1 MVNEGLK
8 EGLMILSISR
18 KMAKISTVS
27 RKMAKISTVSRES
40 HHSIKPL
47 LNEKKHRLALLN
59 SVDRPEKESF
69 IKDSLF
75 DLFFYLLLSQI
86 LQFKTLNKL

>member
-8 EGLMILSISR
+8 EGLMILTISR
-18 KMAKISTVS
+18 KVAKISTVS

-40 HHSIKPL
+40 HHSMKTL

-69 IKDSLF
+69 KSKI
-75 DLFFYLLLSQI
+75 
-86 LQFKTLNKL
+86 TV

>member
-8 EGLMILSISR
+8 EGLMTLIISR

-40 HHSIKPL
+40 HHSMKTL

-75 DLFFYLLLSQI
+75 DLFFI
-86 LQFKTLNKL
+86 FF

>member
-1 MVNEGLK
+1 MVNKGLK
-8 EGLMILSISR
+8 EGLMILTISRKTAKIATASRKMAKISTFSR

-40 HHSIKPL
+40 HHSMETL

-59 SVDRPEKESF
+59 SVDRP
-69 IKDSLF
+69 
-75 DLFFYLLLSQI
+75 
-86 LQFKTLNKL
+86 

>member
-8 EGLMILSISR
+8 EGLMILTTSR

-27 RKMAKISTVSRES
+27 RKMAKISTVRRES
-40 HHSIKPL
+40 HHSMKTL

-75 DLFFYLLLSQI
+75 DLFFIS
-86 LQFKTLNKL
+86 F

>member
-18 KMAKISTVS
+18 KMAKISNVS
-27 RKMAKISTVSRES
+27 RKMVKISTVSRES
-40 HHSIKPL
+40 HHSMKTL

-69 IKDSLF
+69 TKDSLF
-75 DLFFYLLLSQI
+75 DLFFI
-86 LQFKTLNKL
+86 FF